1 MARERKGND
10 GPVLSKDASLSTLSI
25 WAKELRRKGNYT
37 EAENYYSRVS
47 PSEPRSDMQALAKIE
62 ASRNELPTTWIMDV
76 LEGRATAREQMGR
89 LEEALEDGNRMLKIE
104 PTNPR
109 VQFNTD

>member
-10 GPVLSKDASLSTLSI
+10 NAVPNKDASLSTLSI
-25 WAKELRRKGNYT
+25 WAKELRRKGKYT

-47 PSEPRSDMQALAKIE
+47 ASVPRSNSQALAKIE

-76 LEGRATAREQMGR
+76 LEGRAATREQMGR
-89 LEEALEDGNRMLKIE
+89 LEEALEDGNRMLKVE

-109 VQFNTD
+109 VLFNTD